1 MRPRIIN
8 VPPGLR
14 VRGLIPGATQP
25 SMGNAPLIVGTRGVP
40 PRSGFAGGAQ
50 YPGPNGEPTSGYY
63 PYDESGLWG
72 NGGPAGTG
80 PVSSISSDP
89 NLPASAPAGTIAPAW
104 SNPDTFAQVGINAA
118 TSTSVPV
125 LSGNNQRRSLII
137 QNNSTAVFPDT
148 TPVMYIGFNAVAQ
161 VGVSLG
167 LSAGLGIL
175 FDYRV
180 PRDSIYI
187 TFGTFVNGGGTTV
200 VQGAVVQAIYSP

>member
-1 MRPRIIN
+1 MRPRLFN

-40 PRSGFAGGAQ
+40 PRNGLAGGAQ

-63 PYDESGLWG
+63 PYDESALWG
-72 NGGPAGTG
+72 NGGPAGAVLPGT
-80 PVSSISSDP
+80 SSDP
-89 NLPASAPAGTIAPAW
+89 NLPASAPTGSVAPPW

-118 TSTSVPV
+118 TSTSTPV
-125 LSGNNQRRSLII
+125 LTGNSQRRSLII

-148 TPVMYIGFNAVAQ
+148 TPVMYVGFNAVAQ

-175 FDYRV
+175 FDFRC

-187 TFGTFVNGGGTTV
+187 TFGPFSNGGGTTV